1 MTRETQKKWKY
12 AGITLALV
20 LAGVFYC
27 WFHNT
32 EQNKPGELLLE
43 ELPTA
48 DSQEPEGASSEDS
61 QPPAVIRVHVSGAV
75 HSPDRVYSLYEGAR
89 VEDALKAAGGYTAE
103 ADLSKI
109 NLAGRVEDGQKIYVP
124 RQGEDWEEEKNEES
138 GGNDLTDLN
147 KADKIELDALPGIG
161 PALAQRILDYREEHG
176 AFRSIEELKN
186 VKGIGDAMFEKL
198 RQYLTVK

>member
-1 MTRETQKKWKY
+1 MTRETQKKWKC

-27 WFHNT
+27 WIQNA
-32 EQNKPGELLLE
+32 EQNKPNEPLLE
-43 ELPTA
+43 ELMSA
-48 DSQEPEGASSEDS
+48 DLEAAEDMSSEES
-61 QPPAVIRVHVSGAV
+61 ELPAVIRVHVSGAV
-75 HSPDRVYSLYEGAR
+75 HSPDHVYTLYEGAR

-103 ADLSKI
+103 ADLTKI

-198 RQYLTVK
+198 RQFLTVK